1 MTHAATSPQATP
13 VDTAQNRRDAAQNLE
28 RLLALMARLRD
39 PEEGCPWDRE
49 QTHQTIAP
57 YAIEEA
63 YEVLDAIERQ
73 DWQAFPDELGDL
85 LLQVVYQAQLAEEQG
100 RFAFADVARIV
111 TEKMIRRHPH
121 VTFGKDVL
129 GEKAQ
134 PASEGANVKASA
146 SAMPGQWEAIKEQE
160 RSRLGQTTEAGLP
173 KPGALAGVPPV
184 LPALL
189 RASKLASRAAR
200 VGFDWPDVDGVLAKV
215 HEEINEFSV
224 EMQKNDRE
232 KMQDELG
239 DVLFSVAS
247 LARRL
252 KLDPEACLRQ
262 ACDKFTRRFE
272 AVEARLAQDGLSMQ
286 DQSVDKLDALWCAVK
301 QSEKP

>member
-1 MTHAATSPQATP
+1 MTNTPKSPAASSVDRAPSRSSAT
-13 VDTAQNRRDAAQNLE
+13 QNME

-85 LLQVVYQAQLAEEQG
+85 LLQVVYQARLAEEQG

-129 GEKAQ
+129 GEAAPP
-134 PASEGANVKASA
+134 PARVVQGVSA
-146 SAMPGQWEAIKEQE
+146 SDAPGQWEAIKEGE
-160 RSRLGQTTEAGLP
+160 RRRSAQGAGAAAPRL
-173 KPGALAGVPPV
+173 GALAGVPPV

-200 VGFDWPDVDGVLAKV
+200 VGFDWPDVEGVLAKV
-215 HEEINEFSV
+215 HEEIDEFSV
-224 EMQKNDRE
+224 EMHKGDRE

-252 KLDPEACLRQ
+252 KLDPEVCLRQ

-286 DQSVDKLDALWCAVK
+286 DQSVEKLDALWCAVK
-301 QSEKP
+301 QTEKP

>member
-1 MTHAATSPQATP
+1 MTSRAQTPATSP
-13 VDTAQNRRDAAQNLE
+13 VDAVQNRHKAAQNIE

-63 YEVLDAIERQ
+63 YEVLDAIQRQ

-85 LLQVVYQAQLAEEQG
+85 LLQVVYQAQLAEEEG
-100 RFAFADVARIV
+100 KFAFADVAEIV

-129 GEKAQ
+129 GNAAQ
-134 PASEGANVKASA
+134 PQSVAAELSA
-146 SAMPGQWEAIKEQE
+146 RAMPGQWEAIKEQE
-160 RSRLGQTTEAGLP
+160 RKRLAQSGGQAAQR
-173 KPGALAGVPPV
+173 PGALAGVPPV

-200 VGFDWPDVDGVLAKV
+200 VGFDWPDISGVLDKV
-215 HEEINEFSV
+215 HEEINEFAV

-286 DQSVDKLDALWCAVK
+286 NQSVEKLDAVWNAVK
-301 QSEKP
+301 QTEKP

>member
-1 MTHAATSPQATP
+1 MTKTTQPLVASASG
-13 VDTAQNRRDAAQNLE
+13 TAQNRQNAARNIE

-39 PEEGCPWDRE
+39 PEGGCPWDRE
-49 QTHQTIAP
+49 QTHETIAP

-63 YEVLDAIERQ
+63 YEVLDAIQRQ

-100 RFAFADVARIV
+100 RFDFADVARIV

-129 GEKAQ
+129 GEAVQ
-134 PASEGANVKASA
+134 TPRMAGNASA
-146 SAMPGQWEAIKEQE
+146 SAMPGQWEALKEQE
-160 RSRLGQTTEAGLP
+160 RKSLVQAGVQPL
-173 KPGALAGVPPV
+173 GALAGVPPA

-200 VGFDWPDVDGVLAKV
+200 VGFDWPDVSGVLDKV

-224 EMQKNDRE
+224 EMQKGDRE

-286 DQSVDKLDALWCAVK
+286 DQSVEKLDSLWCAVK
-301 QSEKP
+301 QTEKA